1 VRPQNPRATNS
12 SSGTRS
18 TNPKNICWTCGEPRY
33 HRDFP
38 IEKERDIISTR
49 KMTVGDSVKAHM
61 IHAMIN
67 NHKAE
72 HQSTV
77 LETLGMIIDK
87 KFIVLIDPE
96 ATESFIYSVG
106 LKIINVKVIEQ
117 DEFRYVE
124 MASGAKQKVG
134 GNVKDCNDNLGD
146 FVTSVNM
153 YITILGYYDI
163 VIGMD

>member
-1 VRPQNPRATNS
+1 
-12 SSGTRS
+12 
-18 TNPKNICWTCGEPRY
+18 
-33 HRDFP
+33 
-38 IEKERDIISTR
+38 
-49 KMTVGDSVKAHM
+49 MTVGDSVKAHM

-67 NHKAE
+67 NRKAE

-77 LETLGMIIDK
+77 LETLGMIIDQ
-87 KFIVLIDPE
+87 KFTVLIDPK